1 MTIKR
6 FMIAGCGQ
14 DVPVVNEIMQL
25 FGLENGGIFPEKLSP
40 GDGGFAADTIVVRSH
55 IILVPRLAIL
65 TELFYWR
72 KEGILACRV
81 RRAEAEYADE
91 DEAAAAKRLLKL
103 NVLALMEKI
112 TGYRPSPWGILR
124 GVRPTKIVHR
134 LLDAGLS
141 ASEVLGRVTR
151 AYAVAPDKALL
162 VTNIAVRQRPFL
174 LAPEQA
180 AKLVSVYIGI
190 PYCPSRCLYC
200 SFPAHVLPGDR
211 RAVEAFLHA
220 LTQDIEAAALLLGR
234 YRCKVQTIY
243 IGGGTPTSLADND
256 FSRLLGLVTA
266 AFRSDATREF
276 TVEAGRPDSITD
288 AKIATMRAYGVTRV
302 SVNPQSMQEKTLNHI
317 GRKHSVR
324 DIIDIFQKFRRAE
337 IPVINMDIIA
347 GLPGEDAGD
356 MAATMEEIAALAP
369 DNLTVHTLA
378 IKRGSLLKANLVGQL
393 LPDENET
400 ARMLEVTRQYVAQM
414 GLKPYYLYR
423 QKYMTGNFEN
433 VGYARPGTECLYNIQ
448 IMEERQT
455 IVGIG
460 PAAGTKAVWPG
471 SWRLASVYNAKDV
484 TTYIANI
491 NIYIEQ
497 RRQLLANLFADGRR
511 NNELC

>member
-6 FMIAGCGQ
+6 FVVAGNGQ

-25 FGLENGGIFPEKLSP
+25 FGLDNGGFFPERLIP
-40 GDGGFAADTIVVRSH
+40 GDGSFATDTIVVRSH
-55 IILVPRLAIL
+55 TILVPRFAIL

-72 KEGILACRV
+72 EDGALACRI

-91 DEAAAAKRLLKL
+91 DRAAAAKRLLKL
-103 NVLALMEKI
+103 NVLILMEKI
-112 TGYRPSPWGILR
+112 TSYKPSPWGILR

-134 LLDAGLS
+134 LFDAGLG
-141 ASEVLGRVTR
+141 ASEVLGRMTR

-162 VTNIAVRQRPFL
+162 VTDIALRQRPFL
-174 LAPEQA
+174 LAPKQA

-200 SFPAHVLPGDR
+200 SFPAYILPNDR
-211 RAVEAFLHA
+211 QSVETFLHA
-220 LTQDIEAAALLLGR
+220 LARDIEEAALLLEHC
-234 YRCKVQTIY
+234 RCKVQTIY
-243 IGGGTPTSLADND
+243 IGGGTPTSLADED
-256 FSRLLGLVTA
+256 FSRLLRLVTA
-266 AFRSDATREF
+266 AFWSDATREF
-276 TVEAGRPDSITD
+276 TVEAGRPDSVTD
-288 AKIATMRAYGVTRV
+288 AKIAAMRAYGVTRV

-356 MAATMEEIAALAP
+356 MAATMKEIAALAP

-378 IKRGSLLKANLVGQL
+378 IKRGSLLKANLADIP

-400 ARMLEVTRQYVAQM
+400 ARMLDVARQYVAKM

-455 IVGIG
+455 IIGIG

-484 TTYIANI
+484 TTYIANLDS
-491 NIYIEQ
+491 YIKQ

-511 NNELC
+511 NS